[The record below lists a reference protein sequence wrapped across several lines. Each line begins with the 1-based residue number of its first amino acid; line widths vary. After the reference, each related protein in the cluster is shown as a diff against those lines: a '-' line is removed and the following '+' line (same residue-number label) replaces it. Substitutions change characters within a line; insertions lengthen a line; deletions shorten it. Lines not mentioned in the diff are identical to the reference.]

1 MARHKLLLSPKK
13 TKNVKILFLTR
24 LYYPHIG
31 GVEKHVQKISKQ
43 LIKKGHKVTI
53 IAEKDIAKEKEF
65 EIKDAIKIYRIPII
79 TNQKLKKF
87 LIWFWFLKQ
96 QKLIHEADIVHAHD
110 VAFWYFPFH
119 LLYFNKPFFITF
131 HGYEGE
137 KPPTQKAVLIRKISE
152 KITRGNICI
161 GDFIKK
167 WYGTEP
173 TLISYGAIEKTQNSK
188 IQITNYKYDCCFI
201 GRLAKDTGIITYLE
215 ALKILKEQGNNLKL
229 VICGD
234 GPQRKKAEKF
244 AQKNRLKT
252 TFLGFVK
259 NPKIYLSNSHFAF
272 VSRYLAILEAAQ
284 VKKLIFA
291 TYDNEIKKDYLTMM
305 PIASSIVINKTPQK
319 LAKKIEHF
327 LNHSKDA
334 QELIDQS
341 YSWTHNQTWEKI
353 TQSYLDLWRIKS

>member
-1 MARHKLLLSPKK
+1 
-13 TKNVKILFLTR
+13 VKILFLTR

-31 GVEKHVQKISKQ
+31 GVEKHIQKISKK
-43 LIKKGHKVTI
+43 LIKKGHKITI
-53 IAEKDIAKEKEF
+53 ITEKDIIREKEF

-87 LIWFWFLKQ
+87 SIWLWLFKQ
-96 QKLIHEADIVHAHD
+96 QKLIHEADIIHAHD
-110 VAFWYFPFH
+110 VAFWYFPFR
-119 LLYFNKPFFITF
+119 LLYFDKPFFVTF

-137 KPPTQKAVLIRKISE
+137 KPPTPKVILIRKISE
-152 KITRGNICI
+152 KIAQGNICI

-167 WYGTEP
+167 WYGTKP
-173 TLISYGAIEKTQNSK
+173 TLISYGATEKTRNSK
-188 IQITNYKYDCCFI
+188 IQITNDKYDCCFI

-215 ALKILKEQGNNLKL
+215 ALKILKEHGNNLKL

-234 GPQRKKAEKF
+234 GPQSKKAKKF
-244 AQKNRLKT
+244 AQKNLLKT

-259 NPKIYLSNSHFAF
+259 NPETYLSNSRFAF

-284 VKKLIFA
+284 AKKLIFA

-319 LAKKIEHF
+319 LAQKIEYF
-327 LNHSKDA
+327 LNHPKDT
-334 QELIDQS
+334 QKLINQS
-341 YSWTHNQTWEKI
+341 YLWTRNQTWEKI
-353 TQSYLDLWRIKS
+353 TQSYLNLWRAKS